1 MVEHVDLIFNYGGQW
16 FRKPQLVYHKK
27 LIHLWRGYEVD
38 LLSYIDVCREFK
50 EKLAFSEVRQ
60 LLFTAPSGGFYVIEG
75 DEGIRTLQNLLSD
88 NFKVVN
94 FFAVDNYEEELGLVP
109 NIIHYHKCDN
119 VIEVGT
125 DCDSSEEEE
134 NGETVSSDYDS
145 EELESYKK
153 QKELD
158 INEKLDKYKDLEYGM
173 TFSNLKEAKQV
184 IDFYAVA
191 NKRDIRVKKSDK
203 GRVTYYCVLDC
214 PFRCSIYK
222 DGKDQ
227 GFKIKTLNQEHTC
240 YETSENRR
248 AKAGILSQYFKKK
261 VQNNPALKI
270 KDMKEHLDSVLD
282 LEVNESKLKRVKRL
296 VLDKLDGSY
305 ADDYNK
311 LEAYAQELRMSNPGT
326 DVVINLSRDA
336 MEEGK
341 RRFLRLYICFQ
352 ALKEGWKGGLRPFI
366 GLDGTFLKGKSKGI
380 MLVAMG
386 QDSSNHFYPLAWAVV
401 DKETKR
407 TWNWF
412 LELLKHSLDLKS
424 GENVTFIS
432 DMQKGLL
439 NAVTNVCPQA
449 NHRWCVRHIEANW
462 SKNYRS
468 GELKKLLWWCA
479 WSTYEE
485 EFKDQLTKMGE
496 LNKKAAKSLVSYP
509 PEKWCRAYFDTK
521 CKNFMVD
528 NNFTES
534 FNSWIVEA
542 RQKPIIK
549 MLEEIRVKVMIMLRK
564 HEAEVKSW
572 KNEFSPHATHLF
584 NDYRI
589 IAQRCKVEF
598 NGGCGYE
605 VTEGVD
611 RHSINIELKR
621 CSCRVWDLSGIP
633 CPHAIKAF
641 IHKKI
646 DPIAEIHWW
655 YSKEAY
661 LMVYK
666 HKIEPVRGEN
676 FWKIEPHHA
685 MEPPTLSKMVG
696 RPKMKRTREK
706 DEAKNRQGV
715 WSASRKGMLMT
726 CGYCG
731 KPNHNRRKCPLLN
744 DKHEDVFQDE
754 ENSQESHNVSLTESE
769 NTQESVCFFIPVPGS
784 SQISSQTSIV
794 AGHDSDP
801 TLYPKVVSESNFR
814 LHERLK
820 KINTG
825 TRKITFQGD
834 HDGISIPTNLPYSP
848 KKSNSERERS
858 NDFEPVT
865 SYKGEKNWQT

>member
-1 MVEHVDLIFNYGGQW
+1 MVS
-16 FRKPQLVYHKK
+16 KTT
-27 LIHLWRGYEVD
+27 
-38 LLSYIDVCREFK
+38 
-50 EKLAFSEVRQ
+50 
-60 LLFTAPSGGFYVIEG
+60 TAPSGGFYVIEG
-75 DEGIRTLQNLLSD
+75 DEGIRTLENLLSD

-94 FFAVDNYEEELGLVP
+94 YFAVDNYEEELGLVP
-109 NIIHYHKCDN
+109 NTIHYHKCDN

-134 NGETVSSDYDS
+134 NGETVSSEYDS

-173 TFSNLKEAKQV
+173 TFSNLKEAKQ
-184 IDFYAVA
+184 D
-191 NKRDIRVKKSDK
+191 
-203 GRVTYYCVLDC
+203 GR
-214 PFRCSIYK
+214 
-222 DGKDQ
+222 DQ

-261 VQNNPALKI
+261 VQNNPALRI

-282 LEVNESKLKRVKRL
+282 LDVNESKLKRVKRL

-311 LEAYAQELRMSNPGT
+311 LEAYAHELRMSNPGT
-326 DVVINLSRDA
+326 DVMN
-336 MEEGK
+336 
-341 RRFLRLYICFQ
+341 
-352 ALKEGWKGGLRPFI
+352 
-366 GLDGTFLKGKSKGI
+366 
-380 MLVAMG
+380 
-386 QDSSNHFYPLAWAVV
+386 
-401 DKETKR
+401 
-407 TWNWF
+407 
-412 LELLKHSLDLKS
+412 
-424 GENVTFIS
+424 
-432 DMQKGLL
+432 
-439 NAVTNVCPQA
+439 
-449 NHRWCVRHIEANW
+449 
-462 SKNYRS
+462 
-468 GELKKLLWWCA
+468 
-479 WSTYEE
+479 
-485 EFKDQLTKMGE
+485 
-496 LNKKAAKSLVSYP
+496 
-509 PEKWCRAYFDTK
+509 
-521 CKNFMVD
+521 
-528 NNFTES
+528 
-534 FNSWIVEA
+534 
-542 RQKPIIK
+542 
-549 MLEEIRVKVMIMLRK
+549 MLRK

-572 KNEFSPHATHLF
+572 KNEFSPHAMHLF
-584 NDYRI
+584 NDYRV

-611 RHSINIELKR
+611 RHTINIELKI

-646 DPIAEIHWW
+646 DHIAEIHWW

-666 HKIEPVRGEN
+666 HKIEPVRGEI
-676 FWKIEPHHA
+676 FWKMEPHHA
-685 MEPPTLSKMVG
+685 MEPPTLAKMVG

-731 KPNHNRRKCPLLN
+731 EPNHNRRKCPLLN
-744 DKHEDVFQDE
+744 DKHKDVFQDE
-754 ENSQESHNVSLTESE
+754 ENSQESHNVPLTESE
-769 NTQESVCFFIPVPGS
+769 NTQESVCFFIPVPAS

-825 TRKITFQGD
+825 TRKMTFQGD
-834 HDGISIPTNLPYSP
+834 HDGVSIPTNLPYSP
-848 KKSNSERERS
+848 KKVTWKGKEAMTSNQLQATRERKIGKLK
-858 NDFEPVT
+858 PIGG
-865 SYKGEKNWQT
+865 KGM

>member
-1 MVEHVDLIFNYGGQW
+1 M
-16 FRKPQLVYHKK
+16 
-27 LIHLWRGYEVD
+27 IHIWRGYEVD

-60 LLFTAPSGGFYVIEG
+60 LLFTAPSG
-75 DEGIRTLQNLLSD
+75 
-88 NFKVVN
+88 
-94 FFAVDNYEEELGLVP
+94 VDNYEEELGLVP

-134 NGETVSSDYDS
+134 NGETVSSEYDS

-191 NKRDIRVKKSDK
+191 NKRDIRVKKRDK
-203 GRVTYYCVLDC
+203 GRVTYCCVLDC

-222 DGKDQ
+222 DGRDQ

-282 LEVNESKLKRVKRL
+282 LDVNESKLKRVKRL

-352 ALKEGWKGGLRPFI
+352 ALKEGWKGGLRPFV

-386 QDSSNHFYPLAWAVV
+386 QDSSNHFYPLAWAIV

-439 NAVTNVCPQA
+439 NVVTNVCPQA

-549 MLEEIRVKVMIMLRK
+549 MLEEIRVKVMNMLRK

-572 KNEFSPHATHLF
+572 KNEFSPHAMHLF
-584 NDYRI
+584 NDYRV

-605 VTEGVD
+605 VTE
-611 RHSINIELKR
+611 
-621 CSCRVWDLSGIP
+621 
-633 CPHAIKAF
+633 AF

-666 HKIEPVRGEN
+666 HKIEPVRGEI
-676 FWKIEPHHA
+676 FWKMESHHA
-685 MEPPTLSKMVG
+685 MEPPTLAKMVG
-696 RPKMKRTREK
+696 RPKIKRTREK

-731 KPNHNRRKCPLLN
+731 EPNHNRRKCPLLN
-744 DKHEDVFQDE
+744 D
-754 ENSQESHNVSLTESE
+754 TR
-769 NTQESVCFFIPVPGS
+769 TS
-784 SQISSQTSIV
+784 SKMKK
-794 AGHDSDP
+794 
-801 TLYPKVVSESNFR
+801 TLK
-814 LHERLK
+814 
-820 KINTG
+820 
-825 TRKITFQGD
+825 
-834 HDGISIPTNLPYSP
+834 NLIMCP
-848 KKSNSERERS
+848 
-858 NDFEPVT
+858 
-865 SYKGEKNWQT
+865 